1 MFIESLRP
9 ITGQN
14 CVGAYAES
22 DVPTEVQSETLY
34 PQLPTEKL
42 RGVAMA
48 LIVVTGRGGAG
59 KTTTTANLSSY
70 LAMKEYRVLAVDGD
84 LYLPNLGFHFALDTV
99 KYTVHTLLKNPDV
112 DPEWAI
118 YRHKETGVYVMPG
131 STQLQD
137 VLGISP
143 RRLVD
148 ILERVKYK
156 FGVVFVDSP
165 TGVPFDTL
173 PTFQVANYQLIVVEI
188 ERSPIYSFETMV
200 KNEIEKLKALG
211 EKYNLNIGVVL
222 NKVRESADVVDKI
235 IEAIEEDLDVP
246 VLGWVPFDYNVPES
260 INVGIPI
267 IKYLPNSD
275 AAVAFKE
282 IGEVLEEW
290 IFG

>member
-1 MFIESLRP
+1 
-9 ITGQN
+9 
-14 CVGAYAES
+14 
-22 DVPTEVQSETLY
+22 
-34 PQLPTEKL
+34 
-42 RGVAMA
+42 MA

-59 KTTTTANLSSY
+59 KTTTTANFSTF
-70 LAMKEYRVLAVDGD
+70 LAMREYRVLAVDGD

-99 KYTVHTLLKNPDV
+99 KYTLHSLLKNPDI

-118 YRHKETGVYVMPG
+118 YRHPHTGVHVLPG

-148 ILERVKYK
+148 ILDRVKYK

-165 TGVPFDTL
+165 TGIPFDTL
-173 PTFQVANYQLIVVEI
+173 PTFEVANYQLIVVEI

-200 KNEIEKLKALG
+200 ENEIEKLKALG
-211 EKYNLNIGVVL
+211 ERYGLNIGVIL

-235 IEAIEEDLDVP
+235 VEAVEEDLDVP
-246 VLGWVPFDYNVPES
+246 VLGWIPFDYNVPES
-260 INVGIPI
+260 INVGVPI
-267 IKYLPNSD
+267 VKYAPNSD
-275 AAVAFKE
+275 ASIAFRE
-282 IGEVLEEW
+282 AGEVLEEW

>member
-1 MFIESLRP
+1 
-9 ITGQN
+9 
-14 CVGAYAES
+14 
-22 DVPTEVQSETLY
+22 
-34 PQLPTEKL
+34 
-42 RGVAMA
+42 MA

-70 LAMKEYRVLAVDGD
+70 LAMRDYRTLAVDGD
-84 LYLPNLGFHFALDTV
+84 LYLPNLGFHFSLDTV
-99 KYTVHTLLKNPDV
+99 RYTLHTLLKNPDI

-118 YRHKETGVYVMPG
+118 YRHKDTGVYVMPG

-148 ILERVKYK
+148 ILEKVKYK
-156 FGVVFVDSP
+156 FGIVFVDSP

-173 PTFQVANYQLIVVEI
+173 PTFKVADYQLIVIEI

-200 KNEIEKLKALG
+200 KNEIEKLKTLG
-211 EKYNLNIGVVL
+211 GRYGLRAGVVL

-246 VLGWVPFDYNVPES
+246 VLGWVPYDYNVPES
-260 INVGIPI
+260 INVGVPI
-267 IKYLPNSD
+267 IKYLPNS
-275 AAVAFKE
+275 AAATAFAE
-282 IGEVLEEW
+282 VGAVLEEW
-290 IFG
+290 VLGDGNV